1 MRTQKV
7 RVAAIA
13 GGEDSEGG
21 TYGSTDEMWKTE
33 LNKADPKSEEGWY
46 GKGVAYWQ
54 DVPASVDG
62 VLGGFGKVTDVDI
75 KESNEFLTELR
86 DKKLLTVEP
95 SSRAA
100 DCGAG
105 IGRISEGMLCRLFTS
120 VDLVEPVGHFLDKA
134 RELLAGHNEGGSY
147 LQVGLEDWEPAV
159 GSYDVIWIQ
168 WVVGHLTD
176 DDFVAFFKRC
186 QKGLKPG
193 GLVVLKENTCTTGF
207 IVDKED
213 SSVTRSPLSSVQF
226 VCSQPIRSEAEKGQR
241 PNLAVASLHC
251 IYTEYCIA
259 YTFNIYFAKPGG
271 KGV

>member
-75 KESNEFLTELR
+75 KESNEFLTKLR

-176 DDFVAFFKRC
+176 DDFAAFFKRC

-213 SSVTRSPLSSVQF
+213 SSVTRSPL
-226 VCSQPIRSEAEKGQR
+226 
-241 PNLAVASLHC
+241 
-251 IYTEYCIA
+251 YIA
-259 YTFNIYFAKPGG
+259 CTLDIYFAKPGG
-271 KGV
+271 KGEPLTTSALVLPPSYANSVAPCSHVPT